1 MSNKQ
6 SPDIEMCYG
15 DSSSLT
21 SLTALTA
28 SPREGHLPDYD
39 RLDTK
44 GETQDK
50 LPEGLRSPGK
60 K

>member
-1 MSNKQ
+1 MSNIQ
-6 SPDIEMCYG
+6 SPDIEMCNG

-21 SLTALTA
+21 SLTA

-44 GETQDK
+44 T
-50 LPEGLRSPGK
+50 RSTARRT
-60 K
+60 